1 MRDGPSLDIELV
13 LENAD
18 QCPMCCT
25 GVITM
30 LQETLPGLFPDSV
43 HSDFAFQSDLM
54 GRGLSPQAYNLALMR
69 WLETES
75 KARMMLSA
83 DLVVRWISNAA
94 KALIDSGDVRVVD
107 GRLVPRSAIVTDLIN
122 NCETGTATCALLQDA
137 EQRTWVVWAR
147 RLSGPPESLVG
158 VIFHPPL
165 HSSCFSAL
173 VDTHTLTPSEGRV
186 VEMLLNGL
194 ETGRIAQIL
203 NVSNETLKTHLKHI
217 YCKMNVKSRGELFA
231 QALGFATP

>member
-1 MRDGPSLDIELV
+1 M
-13 LENAD
+13 
-18 QCPMCCT
+18 
-25 GVITM
+25 
-30 LQETLPGLFPDSV
+30 
-43 HSDFAFQSDLM
+43 
-54 GRGLSPQAYNLALMR
+54 
-69 WLETES
+69 
-75 KARMMLSA
+75 
-83 DLVVRWISNAA
+83 
-94 KALIDSGDVRVVD
+94 
-107 GRLVPRSAIVTDLIN
+107 N

-165 HSSCFSAL
+165 QSSRFSAL

-194 ETGRIAQIL
+194 ETGRIAQML

>member
-54 GRGLSPQAYNLALMR
+54 GRGLSPQSYNLALMR

-83 DLVVRWISNAA
+83 DLVVRWISDVNSNSQARA
-94 KALIDSGDVRVVD
+94 SVARIKASRRHRSPDSK
-107 GRLVPRSAIVTDLIN
+107 A
-122 NCETGTATCALLQDA
+122 
-137 EQRTWVVWAR
+137 
-147 RLSGPPESLVG
+147 
-158 VIFHPPL
+158 
-165 HSSCFSAL
+165 
-173 VDTHTLTPSEGRV
+173 
-186 VEMLLNGL
+186 
-194 ETGRIAQIL
+194 
-203 NVSNETLKTHLKHI
+203 NVSVRL
-217 YCKMNVKSRGELFA
+217 
-231 QALGFATP
+231 

>member
-1 MRDGPSLDIELV
+1 
-13 LENAD
+13 
-18 QCPMCCT
+18 
-25 GVITM
+25 M
-30 LQETLPGLFPDSV
+30 LQETLPGLFPDSAY
-43 HSDFAFQSDLM
+43 SDFTFESDS
-54 GRGLSPQAYNLALMR
+54 GSPGLSPQAYNLALMR

-83 DLVVRWISNAA
+83 DMVVRWMSNAA
-94 KALIDSGDVRVVD
+94 KALVEAGDIRVVD
-107 GRLVPRSAIVTDLIN
+107 GRLVPRSTLITDLIN
-122 NCETGTATCALLQDA
+122 HCESSVATCALLQDS

-147 RLSGPPESLVG
+147 RLSGPPTSLIG
-158 VIFHPPL
+158 VIFHPPRQ
-165 HSSCFSAL
+165 SSRFSAL

-194 ETGRIAQIL
+194 ETGRIAQLL

>member
-1 MRDGPSLDIELV
+1 
-13 LENAD
+13 
-18 QCPMCCT
+18 
-25 GVITM
+25 M
-30 LQETLPGLFPDSV
+30 LQESLPGLFPDSAY
-43 HSDFAFQSDLM
+43 SDFTFEDEGMS
-54 GRGLSPQAYNLALMR
+54 RGLSPRAYNLALMR

-75 KARMMLSA
+75 KARVMVSEDM
-83 DLVVRWISNAA
+83 VVRWMSNAA
-94 KALIDSGDVRVVD
+94 KALVESGDIRVLD
-107 GRLVPRSAIVTDLIN
+107 GHLIPRSAVVTELLN
-122 NCETGTATCALLQDA
+122 NCDTSVATCALLLDS

-147 RLSGPPESLVG
+147 RLSNPPTSLIG

-165 HSSCFSAL
+165 QSSRFSAL

>member
-1 MRDGPSLDIELV
+1 M
-13 LENAD
+13 
-18 QCPMCCT
+18 
-25 GVITM
+25 
-30 LQETLPGLFPDSV
+30 
-43 HSDFAFQSDLM
+43 
-54 GRGLSPQAYNLALMR
+54 ALMR

-75 KARMMLSA
+75 KARMMVSA
-83 DLVVRWISNAA
+83 DMVVRWISNAA
-94 KALIDSGDVRVVD
+94 RDLVDSGDVRVLD
-107 GRLVPRSAIVTDLIN
+107 GRLAPRSSIVTDLIN
-122 NCETGTATCALLQDA
+122 NCENTVATCALLQDA

-147 RLSGPPESLVG
+147 RLSGPPTSLIG
-158 VIFHPPL
+158 LIFHPPRQ
-165 HSSCFSAL
+165 SSSFTAL